1 MQVLDQA
8 GSRKDFVHLTIAH
21 AGFVLHQ
28 LASGAYQLGSGED
41 AKIVESLDE
50 VSVFP
55 EKVQA
60 DVKAWLE
67 RGGAEEAKQ
76 EVRAVEMAEVAAK
89 HAGTLDTMVIEAGGK
104 ELLGEVYDLL
114 KDFLKGKGLVAPAPN
129 PEAVP
134 TQMLAEGKLVVDP
147 RTGNRE
153 FIPNDEAIDDA
164 TKRDIEHERAIVN
177 GQAPALDVAP
187 SAADPEQGSM
197 GDLMGKA
204 KARNRRRN

>member
-1 MQVLDQA
+1 MQILDQA
-8 GSRKDFVHLTIAH
+8 GSRKDYVHLTIAH
-21 AGFVLHQ
+21 EGFVLHR
-28 LASGAYQLGSGED
+28 LATGAYQLGSGED
-41 AKIVESLDE
+41 GKIVDSLDQ

-55 EKVQA
+55 ANVQA

-67 RGGAEEAKQ
+67 RGGAEEAKE

-89 HAGTLDTMVIEAGGK
+89 HPGTLDTMVINAGGK

-147 RTGNRE
+147 KTGNRE
-153 FIPNDEAIDDA
+153 FIPNDEAIDEA
-164 TKRDIEHERAIVN
+164 TQRDIERERAIVN
-177 GQAPALDVAP
+177 GEAPALDVAP
-187 SAADPEQGSM
+187 SEADAPQGSM
-197 GDLMGKA
+197 GELMGKS
-204 KARNRRRN
+204 KSSNRRRK